1 MWSKKIAGLYGS
13 GGCLGVPGGQEVSVG
28 LNIYVITKGYMPL
41 AKFASQPS
49 HHRLIG
55 KTNNAFKI
63 LYMT

>member
-1 MWSKKIAGLYGS
+1 MVYVVKNIYGS
-13 GGCLGVPGGQEVSVG
+13 GGGCLGVPGGQEVSIG
-28 LNIYVITKGYMPL
+28 LNITKGYMPL

>member
-1 MWSKKIAGLYGS
+1 MGQ
-13 GGCLGVPGGQEVSVG
+13 GGCLGVPGGQEVSMAVG
-28 LNIYVITKGYMPL
+28 LNITNGYMPL